1 MSLDGKKRQVNE
13 LKRELQRR
21 GLDMKGQRG
30 DLIKRLNAALE
41 AEAEADTS
49 EQSGQ
54 EEYGDETQEEEDVQ
68 EQQDQDLGGGGGDD
82 DDDDDS
88 DDGGDNTQQ
97 EDDGSDSGSY
107 YEEEESGAET
117 EQFESQQT
125 SDPGHDDVQ
134 RLSVMSEEGSK
145 PEATFEGNTND
156 IKTEI
161 ITEDE
166 TGPVEDRQQEAQG
179 SEQQGQAEI
188 KVEDSKARSCR
199 GMLPTTPTEESMPTG
214 LYFHPFT
221 VSDGRLSTMM
231 RKTITAAENRSNIR
245 RERQPVPQANIF
257 SQYKSAVYFGD
268 FSLKDEQDAASRRL
282 PQHRRTP
289 LHPAALQR
297 PQQPTVP
304 HPPRSIQ
311 GGSVG
316 PGPLT
321 SLTNLRGGSPAP
333 LAANHPGGP
342 TPNHS
347 SPLLTSDP
355 SSTVRSTLQHPG
367 SRPVSQPA
375 LSPHQQISEQGVL
388 SHQPLTANYQ
398 AVQICQSPER
408 GVQHS
413 VEPDVTEAVVQD
425 EIIVEARSGGEN
437 QQNKNTA
444 SIERV
449 DRSIPIERSDPSTF
463 KTQRET
469 ITAAENR
476 SDIRRERQPVPQ
488 ANIFSQYKSA
498 VCFGDFSL
506 KDEQDAASR
515 RLPQHRRTP
524 LHPAAL
530 QRPQQPT
537 VPHPPRSIQGGSVG
551 PGPQT
556 PNHPSPLTSL
566 TNLRGGS
573 PAPLAANH
581 PGGPTPNHVSPLLTS
596 DPSSTV
602 RSTLQPPGSRPVSQ
616 PALSPHQQR
625 SEQGV
630 LSHQPLTAN
639 YQAVQIHQSAELTY
653 IKTEDEYWPVE
664 DRQQEAQ
671 GTEQQGQAEIK
682 VEDRKGGNSRKR
694 PHEENRSYGYYEHRE
709 EKKSRTPQPPAEDEE
724 NVDDSIVTT
733 DTYIKTEDEYWP
745 IEDRQQEAQG
755 TEQQGQAEIKVEDRK
770 DSNLNDFHLS
780 DLDLETITAAEN
792 RSDIRRERQ
801 PVPQANIFSQY
812 KSAVCFGDFS
822 LKDEQDAASRRLPQ
836 HRRTPL
842 HPAALQRPQQPTVPH
857 PPRSI
862 QGGSGGPGPWTPNH
876 PSPLTSL
883 TNLRGGSP
891 APLAANHPGG
901 PTPNHVSPLLTS
913 DPSSTVR
920 STLQTPGSR
929 PVSQPALSP
938 HQQRSEQGVLSHQP
952 LTANYQAVQIR
963 QSPERGVQ
971 HSAEPDVTEAV
982 VQDEIIVEA
991 RSVGESQQNENTASI
1006 ERADRSIPI
1015 ERSDP
1020 STFKTQRD
1028 TPPLALR
1035 NRLRAQPPMRRRNK
1049 IGNRRRRCR
1058 NPRNILLGLNR
1069 REGIASAPPNREDD
1083 SRRLAFHTL
1092 AAVSEFLSSPYN
1104 QDQDPRYRLSTLV
1117 NTFLICRDFFG

>member
-770 DSNLNDFHLS
+770 
-780 DLDLETITAAEN
+780 ETITAAEN

-991 RSVGESQQNENTASI
+991 RSGGENQQNKNTASI

>member
-398 AVQICQSPER
+398 AVQICQSPE
-408 GVQHS
+408 
-413 VEPDVTEAVVQD
+413 
-425 EIIVEARSGGEN
+425 
-437 QQNKNTA
+437 
-444 SIERV
+444 
-449 DRSIPIERSDPSTF
+449 
-463 KTQRET
+463 
-469 ITAAENR
+469 
-476 SDIRRERQPVPQ
+476 
-488 ANIFSQYKSA
+488 
-498 VCFGDFSL
+498 
-506 KDEQDAASR
+506 
-515 RLPQHRRTP
+515 
-524 LHPAAL
+524 
-530 QRPQQPT
+530 
-537 VPHPPRSIQGGSVG
+537 
-551 PGPQT
+551 
-556 PNHPSPLTSL
+556 
-566 TNLRGGS
+566 
-573 PAPLAANH
+573 
-581 PGGPTPNHVSPLLTS
+581 
-596 DPSSTV
+596 
-602 RSTLQPPGSRPVSQ
+602 
-616 PALSPHQQR
+616 
-625 SEQGV
+625 
-630 LSHQPLTAN
+630 
-639 YQAVQIHQSAELTY
+639 LTY

-991 RSVGESQQNENTASI
+991 RSGGENQQNKNTASI

>member
-231 RKTITAAENRSNIR
+231 RK
-245 RERQPVPQANIF
+245 
-257 SQYKSAVYFGD
+257 
-268 FSLKDEQDAASRRL
+268 
-282 PQHRRTP
+282 
-289 LHPAALQR
+289 
-297 PQQPTVP
+297 
-304 HPPRSIQ
+304 
-311 GGSVG
+311 
-316 PGPLT
+316 
-321 SLTNLRGGSPAP
+321 
-333 LAANHPGGP
+333 
-342 TPNHS
+342 
-347 SPLLTSDP
+347 
-355 SSTVRSTLQHPG
+355 
-367 SRPVSQPA
+367 
-375 LSPHQQISEQGVL
+375 
-388 SHQPLTANYQ
+388 
-398 AVQICQSPER
+398 
-408 GVQHS
+408 
-413 VEPDVTEAVVQD
+413 
-425 EIIVEARSGGEN
+425 
-437 QQNKNTA
+437 
-444 SIERV
+444 
-449 DRSIPIERSDPSTF
+449 
-463 KTQRET
+463 T

-991 RSVGESQQNENTASI
+991 RSGGENQQNKNTASI